1 MEYDNTGDAI
11 VKRLLFIFNPQSGK
25 ARIRGQLFEI
35 VEFYTNAGYLVTVY
49 PTSATGDAYSFLTV
63 LEEEYDLIVCS
74 GGDGTLN
81 EVVAG
86 LLDSRNKTPLGY
98 IPSGSTNDFG
108 RSVGI
113 PTELGTALEI
123 SCAGNLRKL
132 DIGRLNG
139 RYFVYVA
146 AFGAFTRVSYVTSQ
160 KMKNALGHLAYLLQG
175 IKELSELHPYELSLR
190 YEGGEIT
197 GRYIV
202 GLIMNSFSIGGFKNP
217 VGALTELNDGVFEV
231 ILIKMPQNVLELQGV
246 IAALLGDPQDSEHI
260 VCFQTS
266 RMEIQSEM
274 MEWTVDGEYGGRFEQ
289 VTVENY
295 NRAIEI
301 VTGIG

>member
-1 MEYDNTGDAI
+1 M
-11 VKRLLFIFNPQSGK
+11 KHLLFIFNPSSGK
-25 ARIRGQLFEI
+25 ARIRPQLYDI
-35 VEFYTNAGYLVTVY
+35 VEFYTNQGYQVTVY
-49 PTSATGDAYSFLTV
+49 PTSAAGDAYAFLDA
-63 LEEEYDLIVCS
+63 LNDEYDLIVCS

-86 LLDSRNKTPLGY
+86 LLDSQNKTPLGY

-123 SCAGNLRKL
+123 SCAGNLQKL
-132 DIGRLNG
+132 DVGRLND

-146 AFGAFTRVSYVTSQ
+146 AFGAFTRVSYVTPQ

-175 IKELSELHPYELSLR
+175 IKELSELHAYKLSIQ
-190 YEGGEIT
+190 YEGGAVE
-197 GRYIV
+197 GEYIV

-217 VGALTELNDGVFEV
+217 ISALTELNDGVFEV
-231 ILIKMPQNVLELQGV
+231 ILVKMPQNVIELQGV
-246 IAALLGDPQDSEHI
+246 IAALLGDTQDSEHI

-289 VTVENY
+289 AVVENY